1 MDPSRGFLAG
11 YHLVAGTLLRI
22 VPALVLMQ
30 HGAQKLF
37 GVLGGAGGT
46 GGSVPLASLLGVGAI
61 LEFFLGALVVLG
73 LFTRPAAFVLS
84 GEMAVAYF
92 IGHAPKGFWPILNG
106 GEPAILL
113 CFVFF
118 YVAAAGAGPWSLD
131 ALRGPS
137 RERQRRPRMAGAHAR
152 DTAVFSPA
160 PRPASSSLRPRAP

>member
-1 MDPSRGFLAG
+1 MMPANTFLAR
-11 YHLVAGTLLRI
+11 YLDVAGTLLRV
-22 VPALVLMQ
+22 VPSLVLMQ
-30 HGAQKLF
+30 HGAQKLL

-46 GGSVPLASLLGVGAI
+46 GGTVPLASLLGLAAI

-73 LFTRPAAFVLS
+73 LFTRPAAFVLA

-118 YVAAAGAGPWSLD
+118 YVAAAGPGPWSLD
-131 ALRGPS
+131 ARRGTG
-137 RERQRRPRMAGAHAR
+137 RERKRR
-152 DTAVFSPA
+152 
-160 PRPASSSLRPRAP
+160 L